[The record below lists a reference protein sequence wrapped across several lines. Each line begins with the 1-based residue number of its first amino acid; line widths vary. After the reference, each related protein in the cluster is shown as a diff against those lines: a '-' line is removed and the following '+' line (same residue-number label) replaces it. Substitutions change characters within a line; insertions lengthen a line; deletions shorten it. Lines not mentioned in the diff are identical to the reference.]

1 MPPLKFSFLS
11 PIHKASRQIGLHLA
25 KPCEEEGVGTAEGHI
40 LSYLRSYGP
49 CSIGTLLRVFG
60 HKPSTATSMLERLAS
75 RGLVTRDGSAEDRRV
90 VMVGLTRAGGAAADR
105 LRRRLRQL
113 EDGIRSR
120 VDAREIEG
128 FQAVMRAIEDATRI
142 DAGKERKS

>member
-1 MPPLKFSFLS
+1 VPVVKFSFLS

-25 KPCEEEGVGTAEGHI
+25 APCEAEGVGTAEGHL

-60 HKPSTATSMLERLAS
+60 HKPSTATSMLERMALQ
-75 RGLVTRDGSAEDRRV
+75 GLVTRDVSKEDRRV
-90 VMVGLTRAGGAAADR
+90 VLVGLTRKGAGAADR
-105 LRRRLRQL
+105 LRRRLREL
-113 EDGIRSR
+113 EDAIRSR
-120 VDAREIEG
+120 VDGREIEG

-142 DAGKERKS
+142 NAGKEKKP